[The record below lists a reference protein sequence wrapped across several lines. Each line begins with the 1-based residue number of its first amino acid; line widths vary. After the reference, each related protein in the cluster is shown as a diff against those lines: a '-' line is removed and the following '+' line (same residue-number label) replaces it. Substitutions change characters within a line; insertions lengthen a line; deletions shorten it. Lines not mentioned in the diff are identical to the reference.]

1 MRSASG
7 LRLAFPGIVGIILA
21 PVGVYF
27 GTILDHKWSLES
39 KMVQKSIH
47 KLPEW
52 IPNRLMG
59 SKQGPQGAKGRPREP
74 KGSPRESKTG
84 PKRVEG
90 SPEGAQREPK
100 GGPREPQETQ
110 KGGQESQNT
119 AKGTPKRAKRGPKRM
134 QNETKHDLFRICLF
148 SANPTFYWSKTNDS
162 EGRGLDFRSQNR

>member
-74 KGSPRESKTG
+74 KGSPTESKTG

-100 GGPREPQETQ
+100 GGPREPQESQ
-110 KGGQESQNT
+110 KGAQENPKG
-119 AKGTPKRAKRGPKRM
+119 AKWSPKRA
-134 QNETKHDLFRICLF
+134 N
-148 SANPTFYWSKTNDS
+148 
-162 EGRGLDFRSQNR
+162 QNRGHAQLATAATAKQCSVPTSPT